1 MTAAARRRAAAGS
14 PARRAARTVLA
25 AGGLALALGLGGCS
39 HLPWSNAGDDDAGRT
54 KAAGAPAVK
63 LFALEVD
70 APAPLDELLRTNLD
84 VGRFQTGPSADAITL
99 PELDRLLAV
108 TPAQA
113 RALLETEGYFN
124 SQVRA
129 ERQTTSE
136 GHPLVKVSV
145 VPGPR
150 VVVSDVSVQ
159 ATGAL
164 GDAARAGDA
173 TAVKALAELR
183 SFWPLKVGQP
193 FRQAAWA
200 DAKNATLAQ
209 LRGSGYAAATW
220 SVTDARVDAV
230 DERATLALT
239 VDSGPLFHFGAIDVE
254 GIQRYD
260 EAAVRQLAT
269 FAPGDPY
276 RERTLLD
283 YQARIVKSG
292 LFEGAS
298 VVMDTDPARA
308 SAAPVHV
315 RVTELPLQQ
324 ATVGV
329 GISANTGPRATL
341 EHYHRR
347 IFGERWTLRDQWQV
361 GTEQNSVGLDFT
373 SWPLENLYRNLVS
386 GNYERLRSADQLR
399 TSWNAR
405 VGRTRDDQR
414 TESTT
419 YVETTYARVDSPT
432 LLTEAD
438 ALSINEAM
446 VLRRVD
452 DVLLPTRGWTATL
465 QGALGYGKGRE
476 VLPQQADETAN
487 AKGPFVRAYLRVTG
501 YEPLGEWH
509 SETRLEVGQVF
520 VISRIAVPDT
530 ILFRAGGEDSV
541 RGYGY
546 RTLGP
551 IVNGAVV
558 SGRVLTTASAE
569 FAHPLS
575 ARLPALWGAVFVDA
589 GNAADRW
596 ADLRAVLGYGVG
608 VRWRSPVG
616 PLKIDLAWG
625 QAVQQFRL
633 SVGVGIVF

>member
-1 MTAAARRRAAAGS
+1 MTGAARRRAAAGS
-14 PARRAARTVLA
+14 LARRTARRGFA
-25 AGGLALALGLGGCS
+25 AGGLAIALLLGGCA
-39 HLPWSNAGDDDAGRT
+39 HLPWADGGSGDAEHP
-54 KAAGAPAVK
+54 KAAAPAVK
-63 LFALEVD
+63 LFALQVD
-70 APAPLDELLRTNLD
+70 APAPLDELLRANLD

-124 SQVRA
+124 AEVRA
-129 ERQTTSE
+129 ERQATPD
-136 GHPLVKVSV
+136 GLPLVKVSV

-150 VVVSDVSVQ
+150 VIVSDVSVE
-159 ATGAL
+159 ATGPL
-164 GDAARAGDA
+164 GDAVRAGDT
-173 TAVKALAELR
+173 TAQQALAELR
-183 SFWPLKVGQP
+183 AFWPLKVGQP
-193 FRQAAWA
+193 FRQPAWN
-200 DAKNATLAQ
+200 DAKNATLAH
-209 LRGSGYAAATW
+209 LRGGGYAAATW
-220 SVTDARVDAV
+220 SSTDARVDAV
-230 DERATLALT
+230 ENHATLNLRVA
-239 VDSGPLFHFGAIDVE
+239 SGPLFHFGAIDVQ
-254 GIQRYD
+254 GIERYD
-260 EAAVRQLAT
+260 EAAVRQLST

-276 RERTLLD
+276 SEKAVLD
-283 YQARIVKSG
+283 YQTRLVKSG

-298 VVMDTDPARA
+298 VVMETDAAQA

-315 RVTELPLQQ
+315 RVRELPLQQ

-347 IFGERWTLRDQWQV
+347 IFGERWTLRDKTEV
-361 GTEQNSVGLDFT
+361 GTELNSIGLDFT

-386 GNYERLRSADQLR
+386 GNAERLRSADQLR

-405 VGRTRDDQR
+405 VGRTRDDLR
-414 TESTT
+414 TERTT
-419 YVETTYARVDSPT
+419 YLEAAYARVDSPS
-432 LLTEAD
+432 LFTEAN
-438 ALSINEAM
+438 ALSANQAM

-452 DVLLPTRGWTATL
+452 DVLLPTRGWTANL
-465 QGALGYGKGRE
+465 QGALGYASGRE
-476 VLPQQADETAN
+476 VLPLQADETAN
-487 AKGPFVRAYLRVTG
+487 AKGPFARAYLRVTG
-501 YEPLGEWH
+501 YQPVGDWH
-509 SETRLEVGQVF
+509 SETRLEAGQVF
-520 VISRIAVPDT
+520 VISRIAVPDP

-551 IVNGAVV
+551 VVNGAVV

-569 FAHPLS
+569 FAHSIS
-575 ARLPALWGAVFVDA
+575 ARLPSLWGAVFIDA

-616 PLKIDLAWG
+616 PLKVDIAWG
-625 QAVQQFRL
+625 QAVQQLRL
-633 SVGVGIVF
+633 HVGVGIVF